1 MDLIPATA
9 RNATWSSLQPA
20 RRKEYELPLSAT
32 HRAIIVGVD
41 GSPVSK
47 LAVDWAARNAAM
59 RNTALTVVHIQESP
73 LLANGTADPMLA
85 PVPMLP
91 AHLELLENHG
101 REILDDAL
109 KTVEASTKQSG
120 PINVNTES
128 MTGSPVSILVD
139 LSKNAEMVVVGG
151 RSLGRLDR
159 LLLGS
164 VTTGLV
170 HHAHCP
176 VAIIHDKEPPIQLH
190 PSKGPVVVGIDG
202 SPASELATEIAFDEA
217 SRRGVELIALH
228 ACSDTALQFG
238 DLDWSAV
245 KSQRAELLS
254 ERLAGWQERYPDV
267 LVSRIVAFN
276 RPARELIEQSE
287 SAQLVVVG
295 SHGRGG
301 FARMVLG
308 SVSTAVAQ
316 SAQAPVIVARRP

>member
-1 MDLIPATA
+1 MP
-9 RNATWSSLQPA
+9 
-20 RRKEYELPLSAT
+20 LPET
-32 HRAIIVGVD
+32 HRPIIVGVD

-59 RNTALTVVHIQESP
+59 RNTALTVVHIQELP
-73 LLANGTADPMLA
+73 LLTNGTADPMLA
-85 PVPMLP
+85 PISMLP
-91 AHLELLENHG
+91 DQLELLQNQG
-101 REILDDAL
+101 REILDGAL
-109 KTVEASTKQSG
+109 KTVEAITKESG
-120 PINVNTES
+120 PVNVNTES
-128 MTGSPVSILVD
+128 VTGSPVSTLVD

-151 RSLGRLDR
+151 RGLGALDR

-176 VAIIHDKEPPIQLH
+176 VAVIHDKEPPIQLH

-202 SPASELATEIAFDEA
+202 SPASESATAIAFDEA

-228 ACSDTALQFG
+228 VCSDATAAFEFG
-238 DLDWSAV
+238 DFDWSAV

-267 LVSRIVAFN
+267 LVRRMVAFN
-276 RPARELIEQSE
+276 GPARELIEQSE

-316 SAQAPVIVARRP
+316 SARAPVIVARQP

>member
-1 MDLIPATA
+1 M
-9 RNATWSSLQPA
+9 SLP
-20 RRKEYELPLSAT
+20 AT

-47 LAVDWAARNAAM
+47 LAVDWAAHNAAM

-73 LLANGTADPMLA
+73 LLTNGAADPMLA
-85 PVPMLP
+85 PIPMLP
-91 AHLELLENHG
+91 AHLELLENQG

-109 KTVEASTKQSG
+109 KTVEASTKQAG

-128 MTGSPVSILVD
+128 MTGSPVSTLVD

-151 RSLGRLDR
+151 RDLGRLDR

-176 VAIIHDKEPPIQLH
+176 VAVIHDKEPPIQLH

-202 SPASELATEIAFDEA
+202 SPASESATAIAFDEA
-217 SRRGVELIALH
+217 SRRGAELIALH
-228 ACSDTALQFG
+228 ACNDTTAAFQFG
-238 DLDWSAV
+238 DFDWSAV

-267 LVSRIVAFN
+267 LVRRMVAFN
-276 RPARELIEQSE
+276 GPARELIEQSE

-316 SAQAPVIVARRP
+316 SARAPVIVARRP